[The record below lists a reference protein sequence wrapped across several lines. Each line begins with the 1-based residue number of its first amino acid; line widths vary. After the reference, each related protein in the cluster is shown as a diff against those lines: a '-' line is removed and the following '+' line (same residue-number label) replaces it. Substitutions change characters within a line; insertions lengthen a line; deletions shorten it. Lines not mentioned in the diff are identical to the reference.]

1 MTCTLRWHWSFAAP
15 AERAHPSIV
24 CKWCHGPCGVTGPSA
39 STKSTH
45 FVVQYHKVEANIGVC
60 HSHSIPGPDR
70 QMVSKEAASEG
81 NSAQKVGQVDEVRR
95 TQQVGHGGS
104 IVDSSYES
112 AEGVPTF

>member
-1 MTCTLRWHWSFAAP
+1 MIWAIP
-15 AERAHPSIV
+15 
-24 CKWCHGPCGVTGPSA
+24 
-39 STKSTH
+39 TKSTH
-45 FVVQYHKVEANIGVC
+45 FVVQYHKAEANIGVC
-60 HSHSIPGPDR
+60 HSHSILGPDR

-81 NSAQKVGQVDEVRR
+81 NSAQEVGQVDEVRR